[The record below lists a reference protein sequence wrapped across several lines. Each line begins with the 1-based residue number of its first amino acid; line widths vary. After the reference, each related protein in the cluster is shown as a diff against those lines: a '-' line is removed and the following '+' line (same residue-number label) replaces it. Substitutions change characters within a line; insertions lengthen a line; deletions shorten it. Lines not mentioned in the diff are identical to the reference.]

1 MDLLSGFLVGILGS
15 VHCAGMCG
23 PLALALPVPGGG
35 TLTYVY
41 GRVLYNAGR
50 VLTYA
55 VLGALAG
62 LVGRT
67 LVLAGAQQTVSLI
80 LGVLILLSVLVPLAL
95 RSLLPSF
102 TLPARFS
109 TYVQAKLAGLMKRS
123 SSLALFLIGVLN
135 GLLPCGFV
143 YVALAA
149 AITTGEVYRGV
160 LFMAGFGLGTGPMML
175 AIALAGKH
183 IQAGIRR
190 RLVALVP
197 VFTAV
202 LAVLIIL
209 RGLNLGI
216 PYISPAVSGK
226 RTPGTATLPL
236 VQFLQ
241 QIFQELFHF
250 SHIRPELLV
259 FDLRPRFRRIDQLE
273 LFPGVHFGREG
284 LQDLFC
290 PLDGVPL
297 VAQELLDVE
306 DELDVAVGVDAV
318 SRAVL
323 CRLELVELRF
333 PVAQDVL
340 LQVGDLADLADR
352 VVQFLDAERFHD
364 SDPSVGSIRI
374 PAQRCNAL
382 VSAAAGPGDLD
393 INVFQSPEF
402 RARRSESPFQFPHPA
417 CL

>member
-1 MDLLSGFLVGILGS
+1 MDLISGFLVGFLGS

-67 LVLAGAQQTVSLI
+67 LVLTGAQQAVSLI

-95 RSLLPSF
+95 RSMLPSF

-109 TYVQAKLAGLMKRS
+109 RYVQTKLAGLMKRS
-123 SSLALFLIGVLN
+123 SSLALFVIGVLN

-149 AITTGEVYRGV
+149 AITTGEAYRGV
-160 LFMAGFGLGTGPMML
+160 LFMAGFGLGTGPLML

-197 VFTAV
+197 VFTAA

-226 RTPGTATLPL
+226 EPRE
-236 VQFLQ
+236 Q
-241 QIFQELFHF
+241 QHC
-250 SHIRPELLV
+250 H
-259 FDLRPRFRRIDQLE
+259 
-273 LFPGVHFGREG
+273 
-284 LQDLFC
+284 
-290 PLDGVPL
+290 
-297 VAQELLDVE
+297 
-306 DELDVAVGVDAV
+306 
-318 SRAVL
+318 
-323 CRLELVELRF
+323 
-333 PVAQDVL
+333 
-340 LQVGDLADLADR
+340 
-352 VVQFLDAERFHD
+352 
-364 SDPSVGSIRI
+364 
-374 PAQRCNAL
+374 
-382 VSAAAGPGDLD
+382 
-393 INVFQSPEF
+393 
-402 RARRSESPFQFPHPA
+402 
-417 CL
+417 